1 MRICCVDVE
10 TTSLD
15 VEDSFVIELGYAI
28 YDPDREVPIHIMNT
42 LVTPKGP
49 ISEEIVQL
57 TGIRQCLLD
66 QFGRSPHEVFSRF
79 LSDLVEYDVKYLVGH
94 NIRKYDD
101 PVIRHNMFRCGVG
114 FTNMNLQLIDT
125 MTDLPFEYEPASRKL
140 VHLCTDHQFLNY
152 YAHRALFDALACG
165 KLLYTYDF
173 EKVLALAQSP
183 EVTIRAIVSFDDR
196 AKASKRGYRWEADKR
211 MWTKVVKKC
220 HLEREVKGADFTV
233 VVM

>member
-10 TTSLD
+10 TTGLD
-15 VEDSFVIELGYAI
+15 VDNASVIELGYAI

-42 LVTPKGP
+42 LVTPKEP
-49 ISEEIVQL
+49 LTEEVIQL

-66 QFGRSPHEVFSRF
+66 QFGKSPNAVFTQF

-94 NIRKYDD
+94 NIRRYDD
-101 PVIRHNMFRCGVG
+101 PVIKRNMSMCGVG
-114 FTNMNLQLIDT
+114 FANMDLQLIDT
-125 MTDLPFEYEPASRKL
+125 MTDLPFEYEPSSRKL

-165 KLLYTYDF
+165 KLLFTYDF
-173 EKVLALAQSP
+173 DKVLALAQSP
-183 EVTIRAIVSFDDR
+183 EVTIRAIVKFDDR
-196 AKASKRGYRWEADKR
+196 SKASKRGYRWDGDKKV
-211 MWTKVVKKC
+211 WTKTVKKC